1 MSHRIQTGLPEQ
13 AMTELRR
20 SYRQLEHPSFAARL
34 SDVLASPFEEALALL
49 PVNWRRRLDYSV
61 ESSLHGALAL
71 AVGSMRRE
79 PFAPSRRIIHQAAC
93 MGTGAVGGFFGP
105 LTTLAELPF
114 TTGLMLRAIADVAR
128 SQGEDLRTSCES
140 RVACLQVFA
149 LGGRTK
155 DDEDAEMGYYGMRIT
170 LGLHFD
176 SILEFT
182 GKSDGLHIPA
192 IIDFVRA
199 IAARFGVVVSD
210 KAAAQMI
217 PIAGALSGATL
228 NLLFMRH
235 YQDVAQGH
243 FTLRRLE
250 REHGAER
257 IRDVYE
263 QLRLEEDRTLQSHYS
278 PVEGW

>member
-1 MSHRIQTGLPEQ
+1 MSHQILIGLPEQ

-20 SYRQLEHPSFAARL
+20 SYQQLEHPSFAARL

-49 PVNWRRRLDYSV
+49 PVKWRRRMDHAV
-61 ESSLHGALAL
+61 ESSLYAALAL
-71 AVGSMRRE
+71 AVGSLRRG
-79 PFAPSRRIIHQAAC
+79 PFAPTQRIVHQAAC
-93 MGTGAVGGFFGP
+93 VGTGAIGGFFGP
-105 LTTLAELPF
+105 LTTLAELPIA
-114 TTGLMLRAIADVAR
+114 TGLMLRAIADIAR
-128 SQGEDLRTSCES
+128 SQGEDLHTSCES
-140 RVACLQVFA
+140 RVACVQVFA

-182 GKSDGLHIPA
+182 GKSEGMHIPT
-192 IIDFVRA
+192 IIDLVRA

-210 KAAAQMI
+210 KVAAQMV

-250 REHGAER
+250 REHGEER
-257 IRDVYE
+257 IRDAYE
-263 QLRLEEDRTLQSHYS
+263 SLRTEEQSTLQTHYS